1 MLKRGEVNWDA
12 VRATY
17 IATTMSLRDVANQY
31 GLKLHTV
38 EGRSRK
44 DGWVAARMAW
54 RARAAAEAM
63 DRSIDSEA
71 DRLAKIIHA
80 ASCMSEQ
87 IDSVFDD
94 PEQFRRHIV
103 VDTVANDDGGKD
115 TKTVEKQFR
124 AVNTKAMRDLAAAI
138 KDMTQVLRNLHNL
151 PTQAERESQ
160 RIAAERLE
168 LDKRKVA
175 AAEAAQQVDKSIVV
189 KLEGDMEAY
198 AR

>member
-1 MLKRGEVNWDA
+1 MLKSGEVNWDA
-12 VRATY
+12 VKAMYVT
-17 IATTMSLRDVANQY
+17 TTMSLRDVANQH

-38 EGRSRK
+38 EEHSRN

-63 DRSIDSEA
+63 DRSIDGEA
-71 DRLAKIIHA
+71 DRLARIIHA
-80 ASCMSEQ
+80 ANSMSDQ
-87 IDSVFDD
+87 IDSVFAD
-94 PEQFRRHIV
+94 PEQFRRHVV
-103 VDTVANDDGGKD
+103 VDTVAGDDGSRS
-115 TKTVEKQFR
+115 TLTVEKQFR

-138 KDMTQVLRNLHNL
+138 KDMTQVMRNLHNL
-151 PTQAERESQ
+151 PTQAEQESQ

-189 KLEGDMEAY
+189 RLEGDLEDY

>member
-1 MLKRGEVNWDA
+1 MLKSGEVNWDA
-12 VRATY
+12 VRAMYVT
-17 IATTMSLRDVANQY
+17 TTMSLRDVANRH

-38 EGRSRK
+38 ETRSRK
-44 DGWVAARMAW
+44 GGWVAARMAW

-63 DRSIDSEA
+63 DRSIDGEA

-80 ASCMSEQ
+80 ANSMAEQ
-87 IDSVFDD
+87 IDGVFDD
-94 PEQFRRHIV
+94 PEQFRRHVV
-103 VDTVANDDGGKD
+103 VDTVANDDGSRS
-115 TKTVEKQFR
+115 TLTVEKQFA

-151 PTQAERESQ
+151 PTQAEQESQ

-168 LDKRKVA
+168 LDKRKAA

-189 KLEGDMEAY
+189 KLEGGLEGY